1 MCSNRRRIFSTVKFR
16 IAFWYAVLF
25 AVTGAVSLAFVFV
38 ELRRTMLRG
47 IDRALER
54 GVRNYQIEYLTG
66 KRHQQFDREVPL
78 DRLAPEARRAFEERF
93 PGVQLLLVFETRNA
107 GGLYQTAF
115 GTVNHQLFEL
125 RLESDGSVYSRRID
139 PAYHLPLLRQT
150 LDDAARAEGANNL
163 VCRLLSA
170 SGKVEAGTP
179 LSPGNGF
186 PPADPAKQTLRT
198 VGQYR
203 VLQLPLF
210 DGGVLEAARS
220 LEATDRL
227 LREYVLTAS
236 GVFLALLAVSLLV
249 GWLLAGK
256 FLAGIR
262 RVSQAARE
270 IAGGDFS
277 RRVESHGDGS
287 EIEELV
293 EAFNTMNANTERLFE
308 ELRTVTDDVAH
319 DLRTPLTRIRGLAEI
334 TVSGPQELARY
345 QEMAAV
351 TAEEC
356 AGMLQIINTMLE
368 ITRMEHAIETLEC
381 TRLDWA
387 ELLRRA
393 EELYQPSAEDL
404 GIRLEFRLPEHA
416 WVFADRLK
424 LQRAAANLLDN
435 ALKFTPSGGTV
446 TVTLEP
452 EETQW
457 LLRVADTGCGIA
469 PENIEHVFERFF
481 RSDPSRSRPG
491 NGLGLSLVRAIALA
505 HGGSVEVSSE
515 LGRGT
520 EFRFRLPKAE
530 ELPGET
536 ENGK

>member
-1 MCSNRRRIFSTVKFR
+1 M
-16 IAFWYAVLF
+16 
-25 AVTGAVSLAFVFV
+25 
-38 ELRRTMLRG
+38 
-47 IDRALER
+47 
-54 GVRNYQIEYLTG
+54 
-66 KRHQQFDREVPL
+66 
-78 DRLAPEARRAFEERF
+78 
-93 PGVQLLLVFETRNA
+93 
-107 GGLYQTAF
+107 
-115 GTVNHQLFEL
+115 
-125 RLESDGSVYSRRID
+125 
-139 PAYHLPLLRQT
+139 
-150 LDDAARAEGANNL
+150 
-163 VCRLLSA
+163 
-170 SGKVEAGTP
+170 
-179 LSPGNGF
+179 
-186 PPADPAKQTLRT
+186 
-198 VGQYR
+198 
-203 VLQLPLF
+203 
-210 DGGVLEAARS
+210 
-220 LEATDRL
+220 
-227 LREYVLTAS
+227 LTAS

-368 ITRMEHAIETLEC
+368 ITRMEHAIETLERN
-381 TRLDWA
+381 RLDWA